1 MIETL
6 DDSNFVLYAA
16 KHYDNPQCYDVE
28 EFYDDLKRF
37 KYLKRLFGKYQDTGE
52 IRENLILNH
61 IVVLYNVFGDAATR
75 MLFFKLVGYYSYLKP
90 FLLLLDR
97 MPDVL
102 IGIGFST
109 GVIKGEDIRTDD
121 VISELLRENFKT
133 AGQRT

>member
-28 EFYDDLKRF
+28 EFHDDLKRF
-37 KYLKRLFGKYQDTGE
+37 KYLKRLLGKYEDTGE
-52 IRENLILNH
+52 LRENLILNH
-61 IVVLYNVFGDAATR
+61 IIVLYNVFGEAATR

-90 FLLLLDR
+90 FLVLLDR

-102 IGIGFST
+102 VGIGFST
-109 GVIKGEDIRTDD
+109 SVIKGNDIKMDENIYK
-121 VISELLRENFKT
+121 VLRKI
-133 AGQRT
+133 

>member
-37 KYLKRLFGKYQDTGE
+37 KYLKRLFGKYEDTGE
-52 IRENLILNH
+52 LRENLILNH
-61 IVVLYNVFGDAATR
+61 IIVLYNVFGDAATR
-75 MLFFKLVGYYSYLKP
+75 MLFFKLVGHYSYLKP
-90 FLLLLDR
+90 FLVLLNR

-102 IGIGFST
+102 VGIGFST
-109 GVIKGEDIRTDD
+109 GVIKGSD
-121 VISELLRENFKT
+121 VAMDENIYKVLRKI
-133 AGQRT
+133 

>member
-28 EFYDDLKRF
+28 EFHDDLKRF
-37 KYLKRLFGKYQDTGE
+37 KYLKRLLGKYEDTGE
-52 IRENLILNH
+52 LRENLILNH
-61 IVVLYNVFGDAATR
+61 IIVLYNVFGDAATR

-90 FLLLLDR
+90 FLVLLDR

-102 IGIGFST
+102 MGIGFST
-109 GVIKGEDIRTDD
+109 SVIKGNDIAMDQTI
-121 VISELLRENFKT
+121 VQKLRKI
-133 AGQRT
+133 

>member
-28 EFYDDLKRF
+28 EFHDDLKRF
-37 KYLKRLFGKYQDTGE
+37 KYLKRLLGKYEDTGE
-52 IRENLILNH
+52 LRENLILNH
-61 IVVLYNVFGDAATR
+61 IIVLYNVFGEAATR

-90 FLLLLDR
+90 FLVLLDR

-102 IGIGFST
+102 VGIGFST
-109 GVIKGEDIRTDD
+109 SVIKGNDIVMDTHI
-121 VISELLRENFKT
+121 VQKLRKI
-133 AGQRT
+133 

>member
-28 EFYDDLKRF
+28 EFHDDLKRF
-37 KYLKRLFGKYQDTGE
+37 KYLKRLLGKYEDTGE
-52 IRENLILNH
+52 LRENLILNH
-61 IVVLYNVFGDAATR
+61 IIVLYNVFGDAATR

-90 FLLLLDR
+90 FLVLLDR

-102 IGIGFST
+102 VGVGFST
-109 GVIKGEDIRTDD
+109 SVIKGNDIVMDTHI
-121 VISELLRENFKT
+121 VQKLRKI
-133 AGQRT
+133 

>member
-28 EFYDDLKRF
+28 EFHDDLKRF
-37 KYLKRLFGKYQDTGE
+37 KYLKRLLGKYEDTGE
-52 IRENLILNH
+52 LRENLILNH
-61 IVVLYNVFGDAATR
+61 IIVLYNVFGDAATR

-90 FLLLLDR
+90 FLVLLDR

-102 IGIGFST
+102 MGIGFST
-109 GVIKGEDIRTDD
+109 SVIKGNDIAMDQNI
-121 VISELLRENFKT
+121 VQKLRKI
-133 AGQRT
+133 

>member
-28 EFYDDLKRF
+28 EFHDDLKRF
-37 KYLKRLFGKYQDTGE
+37 KYLKRLLGKYEDTGE
-52 IRENLILNH
+52 LRENLILNH
-61 IVVLYNVFGDAATR
+61 IIVLYNVFGDAATR

-90 FLLLLDR
+90 FLVLLDR

-102 IGIGFST
+102 VGIGFST
-109 GVIKGEDIRTDD
+109 SVIKGIDIQMDENIYK
-121 VISELLRENFKT
+121 VLRKI
-133 AGQRT
+133 

>member
-28 EFYDDLKRF
+28 EFHDDLKRF
-37 KYLKRLFGKYQDTGE
+37 KYLKRLLGKYEDTGE
-52 IRENLILNH
+52 LRENLILNH
-61 IVVLYNVFGDAATR
+61 IIVLYNVFGDAATR

-90 FLLLLDR
+90 FLVLLDR

-102 IGIGFST
+102 VGIGFST
-109 GVIKGEDIRTDD
+109 SIIKGNDIAMDQNI
-121 VISELLRENFKT
+121 VQKLRKI
-133 AGQRT
+133 

>member
-28 EFYDDLKRF
+28 EFHDDLKRF
-37 KYLKRLFGKYQDTGE
+37 KYLKRLLGKYEDTGE
-52 IRENLILNH
+52 LRENLILNH
-61 IVVLYNVFGDAATR
+61 IIVLYNVFGEAATR

-90 FLLLLDR
+90 FLVLLDR

-102 IGIGFST
+102 VGIGFST
-109 GVIKGEDIRTDD
+109 SVIKGNDIKMDEHIYK
-121 VISELLRENFKT
+121 VLRKI
-133 AGQRT
+133 

>member
-28 EFYDDLKRF
+28 EFHDDLKRF
-37 KYLKRLFGKYQDTGE
+37 KYLKRLLGKYEDTGE
-52 IRENLILNH
+52 LRENLILNH
-61 IVVLYNVFGDAATR
+61 IIVLYNVFGDAATR

-90 FLLLLDR
+90 FLVLLDR

-102 IGIGFST
+102 VGVGFST
-109 GVIKGEDIRTDD
+109 SVIKGNDIVMDTNI
-121 VISELLRENFKT
+121 VQKLRKI
-133 AGQRT
+133 

>member
-28 EFYDDLKRF
+28 EFHDDLKRF
-37 KYLKRLFGKYQDTGE
+37 KYLKRLLGKYEDTGE
-52 IRENLILNH
+52 LRENLILNH
-61 IVVLYNVFGDAATR
+61 IIVLYNVFGDAATR

-90 FLLLLDR
+90 FLVLLDR

-102 IGIGFST
+102 VGIGFST
-109 GVIKGEDIRTDD
+109 SVIKGIDIQMDEKIYK
-121 VISELLRENFKT
+121 VLRKI
-133 AGQRT
+133 

>member
-28 EFYDDLKRF
+28 EFHDDLKRF
-37 KYLKRLFGKYQDTGE
+37 KYLKRLLGKYEDTGE
-52 IRENLILNH
+52 LRENLILNH
-61 IVVLYNVFGDAATR
+61 IIVLYNVFGDAATR

-90 FLLLLDR
+90 FLILLDR

-102 IGIGFST
+102 VGVGFST
-109 GVIKGEDIRTDD
+109 SVIRGKDIAMDENIYK
-121 VISELLRENFKT
+121 VLRKI
-133 AGQRT
+133 

>member
-28 EFYDDLKRF
+28 EFHDDLKRF
-37 KYLKRLFGKYQDTGE
+37 KYLKRLLGKYEDTGE
-52 IRENLILNH
+52 LRENLILNH
-61 IVVLYNVFGDAATR
+61 IIVLYNVFGDAATR

-90 FLLLLDR
+90 FLVLLDR

-102 IGIGFST
+102 VGIGFST
-109 GVIKGEDIRTDD
+109 SVIKGNDIVMDTNI
-121 VISELLRENFKT
+121 VQKLRKI
-133 AGQRT
+133 

>member
-28 EFYDDLKRF
+28 EFHDDLKRF
-37 KYLKRLFGKYQDTGE
+37 KYLKRLLGKYEDTGE
-52 IRENLILNH
+52 LRENLILNH
-61 IVVLYNVFGDAATR
+61 IIVLYNVFGDAATR

-90 FLLLLDR
+90 FLVLLDR

-102 IGIGFST
+102 VGIGFST
-109 GVIKGEDIRTDD
+109 SVIKGNDIAMDQTI
-121 VISELLRENFKT
+121 VQKLRKI
-133 AGQRT
+133 

>member
-28 EFYDDLKRF
+28 EFHDDLKRF
-37 KYLKRLFGKYQDTGE
+37 KYLKRLLGKYEDTGE
-52 IRENLILNH
+52 LRENLILNH
-61 IVVLYNVFGDAATR
+61 IIVLYNVFGDAATR

-90 FLLLLDR
+90 FLVLLDR

-102 IGIGFST
+102 VGVGFST
-109 GVIKGEDIRTDD
+109 SVIKGNDIAMDQTI
-121 VISELLRENFKT
+121 VQKLRKI
-133 AGQRT
+133 

>member
-1 MIETL
+1 MNDTL
-6 DDSNFVLYAA
+6 DDSNFILYAA

-37 KYLKRLFGKYQDTGE
+37 KYIKRLFGKYHDTGE

-90 FLLLLDR
+90 FLVLIGR
-97 MPDVL
+97 MPDTLV
-102 IGIGFST
+102 GIGFST
-109 GVIKGEDIRTDD
+109 SVIHGADIKEDSNIVQLLTDK
-121 VISELLRENFKT
+121 IKS
-133 AGQRT
+133 

>member
-28 EFYDDLKRF
+28 EFHDDLKRF
-37 KYLKRLFGKYQDTGE
+37 KYLKRLLGKYEDTGE
-52 IRENLILNH
+52 LRENLILNH
-61 IVVLYNVFGDAATR
+61 IIVLYNVFGDAATR

-90 FLLLLDR
+90 FLVLLDR

-102 IGIGFST
+102 VGVGFST
-109 GVIKGEDIRTDD
+109 SVIRGKDIGMDENIYK
-121 VISELLRENFKT
+121 VLRKI
-133 AGQRT
+133 

>member
-28 EFYDDLKRF
+28 EFHDDLKRF
-37 KYLKRLFGKYQDTGE
+37 KYLKRLLGKYEDTGE
-52 IRENLILNH
+52 LRENLILNH
-61 IVVLYNVFGDAATR
+61 IIVLYNVFGDAATR

-90 FLLLLDR
+90 FLVLLDR

-102 IGIGFST
+102 VGIGFST
-109 GVIKGEDIRTDD
+109 SVIKGNDIVMDTHI
-121 VISELLRENFKT
+121 VQKLRKI
-133 AGQRT
+133 